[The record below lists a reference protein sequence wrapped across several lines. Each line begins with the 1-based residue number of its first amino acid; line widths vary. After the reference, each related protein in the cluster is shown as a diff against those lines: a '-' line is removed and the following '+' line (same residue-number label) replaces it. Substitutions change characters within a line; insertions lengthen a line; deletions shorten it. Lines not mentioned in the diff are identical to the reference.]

1 MGRLLFWLLLAA
13 AAWLLWRRLRP
24 RRPAP
29 VPTAQPSVVD
39 VPRSEGDSPFR
50 RWLAVLHGDDADAA
64 ALERAYYEVLDMDT
78 AVPMP
83 PQEALCPAVAEVLD
97 PAYAFAVDWKDGDSF
112 AGYADDMAARFGFAL
127 DWDGLDVQDEL
138 PEALMPVAYRQFL
151 AQGAVLYNADTDADF
166 YFLMI
171 VPTGRRAAFEAA
183 SAAWGLNFRT
193 ADMPF

>member
-29 VPTAQPSVVD
+29 VSAAQPSVVD
-39 VPRSEGDSPFR
+39 VPCSEADSPFR
-50 RWLAVLHGDDADAA
+50 RWLAVLHGNDADAA

-83 PQEALCPAVAEVLD
+83 PKEALSPAVAEALD
-97 PAYAFAVDWKDGDSF
+97 PAYAFAVDWKDGGSF
-112 AGYADDMAARFGFAL
+112 AAYASDMAARFGFVL
-127 DWDGLDVQDEL
+127 DWDGLDAQEEL
-138 PEALMPVAYRQFL
+138 PEALMPVAYHRFL
-151 AQGAVLYNADTDADF
+151 AHGAALYNADTDGDF

-171 VPTGRRAAFEAA
+171 VPAERRAAFEAA
-183 SAAWGLNFRT
+183 SAAWGLNIRT
-193 ADMPF
+193 ADMPY